1 MCQTWPLPDTH
12 PELSILEWPG
22 FREYRV
28 ENWRLARD
36 GSARIIRRTS
46 PSVWLLDV
54 CLPPLLLA
62 LLWTKVCALLSY
74 PLFVSM
80 QNILGIA
87 APGEHHAL
95 ASCRSGPRT
104 LRPVALHPGTIWCV
118 SQAMYFHLYLVSLCI
133 HAERALSA
141 ESVLVFPTL
150 GIQLETHRGH
160 PSLQP
165 LLVSRRFIHVGCLEN
180 VVIHEGLHRWNVR
193 YFLAAIKRSNNG
205 TLSIHVAF
213 EVGWTSV
220 PLNRS
225 SDVRIE
231 YPTILSGASGSI
243 YRSTEHHLLS

>member
-62 LLWTKVCALLSY
+62 LLWTKLRENTMRLLLAGLVLA
-74 PLFVSM
+74 LFV
-80 QNILGIA
+80 
-87 APGEHHAL
+87 
-95 ASCRSGPRT
+95 RSRCT
-104 LRPVALHPGTIWCV
+104 QV
-118 SQAMYFHLYLVSLCI
+118 LY
-133 HAERALSA
+133 

-213 EVGWTSV
+213 ENILPYFPVLLEVYTGV
-220 PLNRS
+220 QN
-225 SDVRIE
+225 
-231 YPTILSGASGSI
+231 TIYS
-243 YRSTEHHLLS
+243 HD